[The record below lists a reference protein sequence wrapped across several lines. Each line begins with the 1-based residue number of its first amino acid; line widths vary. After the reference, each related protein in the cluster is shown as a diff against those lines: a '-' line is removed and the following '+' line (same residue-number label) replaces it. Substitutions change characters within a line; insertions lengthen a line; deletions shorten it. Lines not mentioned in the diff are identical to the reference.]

1 MAPGYVFLGSNGI
14 SPADFWGVTVN
25 HHQKVGGF
33 HPKILGSTQQKSW
46 MQQLL
51 FTLWLFKIAMV

>member
-1 MAPGYVFLGSNGI
+1 MFFLAQMGFHQQI
-14 SPADFWGVTVN
+14 SGELN